1 MSAPHTRET
10 ARPSQFKINAMRN
23 ACDRCGYSG
32 LHDPK
37 FVAFVRRLVGVD
49 HPRFIT
55 DLQASVVLVEM
66 ILVNLMGEST
76 REFPTP
82 GAHEGA

>member
-1 MSAPHTRET
+1 MSTPHTRE
-10 ARPSQFKINAMRN
+10 AAHPSQFKINALRN

-32 LHDPK
+32 LDDPT

-55 DLQASVVLVEM
+55 DPQASVILVEM
-66 ILVNLMGEST
+66 ILVNLMGMST
-76 REFPTP
+76 REFPTH
-82 GAHEGA
+82 GAHAGA